1 MIVHRKSGERGHF
14 NYGWLETYHSFSFG
28 TYYDPENVQF
38 GPLRVLN
45 EDFIQGGTGFDTHPH
60 QNMEIVTYVLSGTLE
75 HKDSTGGEGLI
86 KAGEL
91 QRMSAGSGIYH
102 SEKNASETESV
113 HLMQIW
119 FTPEKEGIEP
129 GYEQKEVSVG
139 AENLFTPVVTKG
151 GGDGM
156 LDINQ
161 DITVYVGDLPE
172 GDTGFIEIKEGRL
185 GYLHNSLTGKIL
197 VNGIEMEP
205 GDGLKITGHE
215 KLDFEAK
222 SDSRLILF
230 DMLTL
235 DTKETAN

>member
-1 MIVHRKSGERGHF
+1 MIEMRKSGDRGTA

-28 TYYDPENVQF
+28 KYYDPDNVQF

-45 EDFIQGGTGFDTHPH
+45 EDFIKGGKGFDTHSH

-91 QRMSAGSGIYH
+91 QRMSAGSGILH
-102 SEKNASETESV
+102 SEKNASETEDV

-119 FTPEKEGIEP
+119 FVPEKEGIEP
-129 GYEQKEVSVG
+129 GYEQKEVSKG
-139 AENLFTPVVTKG
+139 SDFFNPVITKG
-151 GGDGM
+151 GGENK

-161 DITVYVGDLPE
+161 DITVYVGDLSS
-172 GDTGFIEIKEGRL
+172 GDSGSIEISEGRL
-185 GYLHNSLTGKIL
+185 GYLHNSMIGTIQ
-197 VNGIEMEP
+197 VNDSKLEP
-205 GDGLKITGHE
+205 GDGLKITGPE
-215 KLDFEAK
+215 TLAITAE

-230 DMLTL
+230 DM
-235 DTKETAN
+235 AP

>member
-1 MIVHRKSGERGHF
+1 MLEIRKSGDRGTA

-28 TYYDPENVQF
+28 NYHDPKNVQF

-45 EDFIQGGTGFDTHPH
+45 EDFIKGGTGFDTHPH

-102 SEKNASETESV
+102 SEKNASETEDV

-119 FTPEKEGIEP
+119 FVPEREGIDP
-129 GYEQKEVSVG
+129 NYEQKEVSKG
-139 AENLFTPVVTKG
+139 SDFFNSVVTKG
-151 GGDGM
+151 GGGDK

-161 DITVYVGDLPE
+161 DITVYVGDLST
-172 GDTGFIEIKEGRL
+172 GDSGFIEISEGRL
-185 GYLHNSLTGKIL
+185 GYLHNSMIGTIK
-197 VNGIEMEP
+197 VNDSTLEP
-205 GDGLKITGHE
+205 GDGLKITGAE
-215 KLDFEAK
+215 TLEITAE

-230 DMLTL
+230 DM
-235 DTKETAN
+235 AP

>member
-1 MIVHRKSGERGHF
+1 MLELRKSGERGTA

-28 TYYDPENVQF
+28 NFYDPNNVQF

-45 EDFIQGGTGFDTHPH
+45 EDFIKGGTGFDTHPH

-102 SEKNASETESV
+102 SEKNASETEDV
-113 HLMQIW
+113 HLMQVW
-119 FTPEKEGIEP
+119 FVPEKEGIEP
-129 GYEQKEVSVG
+129 GYEQKEVSKG
-139 AENLFTPVVTKG
+139 SEFFNSVVTKG
-151 GGDGM
+151 GGENK

-161 DITVYVGDLPE
+161 DITVYVGDLST
-172 GDTGFIEIKEGRL
+172 GDSGSIEISEGRL
-185 GYLHNSLTGKIL
+185 GYLHNSMIGSIKVNDSIL
-197 VNGIEMEP
+197 EP
-205 GDGLKITGHE
+205 GDGLKITGPE
-215 KLDFEAK
+215 SLEIEAE

-230 DMLTL
+230 DM
-235 DTKETAN
+235 AP

>member
-1 MIVHRKSGERGHF
+1 MIEMRKSGERGTA

-28 TYYDPENVQF
+28 NYYDPDNVQF

-45 EDFIQGGTGFDTHPH
+45 EDFIKGGTGFDTHPH

-102 SEKNASETESV
+102 SEKNASETEDV

-119 FTPEKEGIEP
+119 FVPDKEGIEP
-129 GYEQKEVSVG
+129 GYEQKEVSEG
-139 AENLFTPVVTKG
+139 NEFFNSVVTKG
-151 GGDGM
+151 GGDNK

-161 DITVYVGDLPE
+161 DITIYVGNLSS
-172 GDTGFIEIKEGRL
+172 GDTGSIEIAEGRL
-185 GYLHNSLTGKIL
+185 GYLHNSMIGTIK
-197 VNGIEMEP
+197 VNDSTLEP
-205 GDGLKITGHE
+205 GDGLKITGPE
-215 KLDFEAK
+215 TLEIRAEN
-222 SDSRLILF
+222 DSRLILF
-230 DMLTL
+230 DM
-235 DTKETAN
+235 AP

>member
-1 MIVHRKSGERGHF
+1 MIEIRRSGDRGTA

-28 TYYDPENVQF
+28 KYYDPDNVQF

-45 EDFIQGGTGFDTHPH
+45 EDFIKGGKGFDTHSH

-91 QRMSAGSGIYH
+91 QRMSAGSGILH
-102 SEKNASETESV
+102 SEKNASETEDV

-119 FTPEKEGIEP
+119 FVPEKEGIEP
-129 GYEQKEVSVG
+129 GYEQKEVSKG
-139 AENLFTPVVTKG
+139 SDFFNPVITKG
-151 GGDGM
+151 GGENK

-161 DITVYVGDLPE
+161 DITVYVGDLSS
-172 GDTGFIEIKEGRL
+172 GDSGSIEISEGRL
-185 GYLHNSLTGKIL
+185 GYLHNSMIGTIQ
-197 VNGIEMEP
+197 VNDSKLEP
-205 GDGLKITGHE
+205 GDGLKITGPE
-215 KLDFEAK
+215 TLAITAE

-230 DMLTL
+230 DM
-235 DTKETAN
+235 AP

>member
-1 MIVHRKSGERGHF
+1 MIEVRKSGERGTA

-28 TYYDPENVQF
+28 NYYDADNVQF

-45 EDFIQGGTGFDTHPH
+45 EDFIKGGTGFDTHPH

-102 SEKNASETESV
+102 SEKNASETEDV

-119 FTPEKEGIEP
+119 FVPEKEGIEP
-129 GYEQKEVSVG
+129 GYEQKEVGEGS
-139 AENLFTPVVTKG
+139 EFFNSVVTKG
-151 GGDGM
+151 GGDNK

-161 DITVYVGDLPE
+161 DITIYVGNLSS
-172 GDTGFIEIKEGRL
+172 GDTGSIEIAEGRL
-185 GYLHNSLTGKIL
+185 GYLHNSMIGTII
-197 VNGIEMEP
+197 VNDSTLEP
-205 GDGLKITGHE
+205 GDGLKITGRE
-215 KLDFEAK
+215 TLEIRAEN
-222 SDSRLILF
+222 DSRLILF
-230 DMLTL
+230 DM
-235 DTKETAN
+235 AP

>member
-1 MIVHRKSGERGHF
+1 MIEMRKSGDRGTA

-28 TYYDPENVQF
+28 KYYDPDNVQF

-45 EDFIQGGTGFDTHPH
+45 EDFIKGGKGFDTHPH

-86 KAGEL
+86 RAGEL

-102 SEKNASETESV
+102 SEKNASETEDV

-119 FTPEKEGIEP
+119 FVPEKEGIEP
-129 GYEQKEVSVG
+129 GYEQKEVSKG
-139 AENLFTPVVTKG
+139 SDFFNPVITKG
-151 GGDGM
+151 GGENK

-161 DITVYVGDLPE
+161 DITVYVGDLSS
-172 GDTGFIEIKEGRL
+172 GDSGSIEISEGRL
-185 GYLHNSLTGKIL
+185 GYLHNSMIGTIQ
-197 VNGIEMEP
+197 VNDSKLEP
-205 GDGLKITGHE
+205 GDGLKITGPE
-215 KLDFEAK
+215 TLAITAE

-230 DMLTL
+230 DM
-235 DTKETAN
+235 AP

>member
-1 MIVHRKSGERGHF
+1 MIEIRRSGDRGTA

-28 TYYDPENVQF
+28 KYYDPDNVQF

-45 EDFIQGGTGFDTHPH
+45 EDFIKGGKGFDTHPH

-91 QRMSAGSGIYH
+91 QRMSAGSGILH
-102 SEKNASETESV
+102 SEKNASETEDV

-119 FTPEKEGIEP
+119 FVPEKEGIEP
-129 GYEQKEVSVG
+129 GYEQKEVSKG
-139 AENLFTPVVTKG
+139 SDFFNPVITKG
-151 GGDGM
+151 GGENK

-161 DITVYVGDLPE
+161 DITVYVGDLSS
-172 GDTGFIEIKEGRL
+172 GDSGSIEISEGRL
-185 GYLHNSLTGKIL
+185 GYLHNSMIGTIQ
-197 VNGIEMEP
+197 VNDSKLES
-205 GDGLKITGHE
+205 GDGLKITGPE
-215 KLDFEAK
+215 TLAITAE

-230 DMLTL
+230 DM
-235 DTKETAN
+235 AP

>member
-1 MIVHRKSGERGHF
+1 MIEVRKSGDRGTA

-28 TYYDPENVQF
+28 KYYDPDNVQF

-45 EDFIQGGTGFDTHPH
+45 EDFIKGGKGFDTHSH
-60 QNMEIVTYVLSGTLE
+60 ENMEIVTYVLSGTLE

-102 SEKNASETESV
+102 SEKNASETEDV

-119 FTPEKEGIEP
+119 FVPEKEGIEP
-129 GYEQKEVSVG
+129 GYEQKEVSKG
-139 AENLFTPVVTKG
+139 SDFFNPVITKG
-151 GGDGM
+151 GGENK

-161 DITVYVGDLPE
+161 DITVYVGDLSS
-172 GDTGFIEIKEGRL
+172 GDSGSIEISEGRL
-185 GYLHNSLTGKIL
+185 GYLHNSMIGTIQ
-197 VNGIEMEP
+197 VNDSKLEP
-205 GDGLKITGHE
+205 GDGLKITGPE
-215 KLDFEAK
+215 TLAIAAE

-230 DMLTL
+230 DM
-235 DTKETAN
+235 AP